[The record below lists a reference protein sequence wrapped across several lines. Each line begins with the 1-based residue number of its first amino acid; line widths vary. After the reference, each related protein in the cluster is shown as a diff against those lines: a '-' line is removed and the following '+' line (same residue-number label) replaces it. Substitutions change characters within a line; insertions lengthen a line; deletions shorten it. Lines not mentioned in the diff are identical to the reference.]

1 MLDSRRV
8 RDALGQLPTDV
19 TIITTVTTGGDR
31 LGMTISSFYSLSL
44 EPPLV
49 LFSIWREANSFVA
62 WQQTERYA
70 INVLSEDQEE
80 LSNKFARAKGE
91 KWIGQT
97 VLSGKTG
104 LPLLP
109 NAVLTFE
116 CEAYDR
122 YEGATTRSS
131 SGGWSSCM
139 KIGQSAGTRWS
150 SSAASTGAWA
160 LSRRMRRP
168 TSSISCTDGEAPWAS
183 TRSTTNSI
191 PST

>member
-8 RDALGQLPTDV
+8 RDALGQLPTGV
-19 TIITTVTTGGDR
+19 TIIRTVTTGGDR
-31 LGMTISSFYSLSL
+31 LGMTISSFNSLSL

-62 WQQTERYA
+62 WQQVERHA
-70 INVLSEDQEE
+70 INVLSEDREE

-97 VLSGKTG
+97 VLSGETG

-122 YEGATTRSS
+122 YDGGDHEIFVGRVVQLHENRAKRGHPLVFFGGQYRRLGTVEAT
-131 SGGWSSCM
+131 
-139 KIGQSAGTRWS
+139 
-150 SSAASTGAWA
+150 
-160 LSRRMRRP
+160 
-168 TSSISCTDGEAPWAS
+168 APADIINFLHG
-183 TRSTTNSI
+183 R
-191 PST
+191 

>member
-1 MLDSRRV
+1 MLDTRRF
-8 RDALGQLPTDV
+8 RDALGQFPTGV

-31 LGMTISSFYSLSL
+31 LGITISSFNSLSL
-44 EPPLV
+44 DPPLV

-62 WQQTERYA
+62 WQQAERYA

-122 YEGATTRSS
+122 YD
-131 SGGWSSCM
+131 GGDHEIFVGRVVQLHENRA
-139 KIGQSAGTRWS
+139 KRGHPLVFFGGQYRRLGTV
-150 SSAASTGAWA
+150 
-160 LSRRMRRP
+160 
-168 TSSISCTDGEAPWAS
+168 EANAPADIINFLHGW
-183 TRSTTNSI
+183 
-191 PST
+191 